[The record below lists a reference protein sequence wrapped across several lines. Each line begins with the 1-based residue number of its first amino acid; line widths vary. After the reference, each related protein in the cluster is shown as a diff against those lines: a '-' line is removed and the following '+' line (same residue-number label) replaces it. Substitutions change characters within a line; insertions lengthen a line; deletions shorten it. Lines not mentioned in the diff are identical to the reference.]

1 MASLAR
7 RHGIAVNTVFAAV
20 IAIALLWLISCAAS
34 QAEGQILGAG
44 DASAAPQPEASFDI
58 SGTATT
64 TLRPG
69 VVSPIDVRIDNSQD
83 ERLTVS
89 EVNVDVVSVDAPHAT
104 ASLPCTV
111 DDFTVT
117 PAVRPIEVEAGGFV
131 TLSGLGWPEA
141 SWPQL
146 RMLETDA
153 NQDGCIG
160 AELSLAF
167 HAVGRL
173 IP

>member
-7 RHGIAVNTVFAAV
+7 RRSVAVKITFAAIV
-20 IAIALLWLISCAAS
+20 AVALLWLISCAAS
-34 QAEGQILGAG
+34 QADEQLLGAG
-44 DASAAPQPEASFDI
+44 GASATPEPDAVFDVSGSAS
-58 SGTATT
+58 T

-69 VVSPIDVRIDNSQD
+69 ASSPIDVRIDNTQD
-83 ERLTVS
+83 ERLAVS
-89 EVNVDVVSVDAPHAT
+89 EVRVDVVSVDAPRAT
-104 ASLPCTV
+104 ATLPCSV

-117 PAVRPIEVEAGGFV
+117 PTVRQIEVEAGGFV
-131 TLSGLGWPEA
+131 TLSGLGWSEA

-146 RMLETDA
+146 RMLETDV

-160 AELSLAF
+160 AELGLTF